1 MELKDNTEKSHRFHE
16 TDSQI
21 TSEDLW
27 LSWQQNEVFHWTSAE
42 VVHWLTV
49 YVELPQYGDVFY
61 KLNVTGRHLP
71 RLANNTR
78 GMLQSLLGVTDSQ
91 HKQKLR
97 LRAMDL
103 VLFGPPNGKYSLWK
117 DVVVALSVSLCVVG
131 VAYALR
137 QRRVTQQRIDTFL
150 ESFREKERELRA
162 LHEKLEEQ
170 KEGCDET
177 DGGRRGREETG
188 GEEGDSSPA
197 KSFPGSSPSPE
208 SEASLPPFSRNSSA
222 STSFDGSL
230 ARAQEEIVLLRR
242 ELNDLGSQL
251 ASNTLSRSLLQSL
264 LQDSCRYEREHVEKR
279 RREAQ
284 DEITR
289 AQRVCDKIKK
299 RRTSLFGTF
308 HLANSSALEEA
319 GLQITRAVN
328 NMQKVSES
336 FEEYHQRWRRIEQV
350 CNFPHHLCVGWPRRD
365 GLPSPL
371 ILNPSRHLQP
381 LPQEPRAAELH
392 RRSPL
397 APRQLLSSLGRLRS
411 SETNS
416 FSFGDS
422 PSASLRRGRYCTT
435 GGGGSLERDCAHS
448 ASSSAIYNHQGSCPA
463 FSSNLPRGRTH
474 TLPPTSSL
482 PRNFTVSGRLVS
494 RHDSYNAAVEGEN
507 SCPGDVL
514 ANDRGMRK
522 RMSESGIEKTATRRG
537 SRDGGGRRG
546 SIKRQSAVG
555 LSAVHEEEM
564 FGSSDSKEG
573 AGPVAISTTGGV
585 RGGVTGTSAHSTV

>member
-1 MELKDNTEKSHRFHE
+1 M
-16 TDSQI
+16 I
-21 TSEDLW
+21 SEFQL
-27 LSWQQNEVFHWTSAE
+27 LS
-42 VVHWLTV
+42 
-49 YVELPQYGDVFY
+49 
-61 KLNVTGRHLP
+61 
-71 RLANNTR
+71 
-78 GMLQSLLGVTDSQ
+78 
-91 HKQKLR
+91 
-97 LRAMDL
+97 
-103 VLFGPPNGKYSLWK
+103 
-117 DVVVALSVSLCVVG
+117 
-131 VAYALR
+131 
-137 QRRVTQQRIDTFL
+137 
-150 ESFREKERELRA
+150 
-162 LHEKLEEQ
+162 LHH
-170 KEGCDET
+170 
-177 DGGRRGREETG
+177 
-188 GEEGDSSPA
+188 S
-197 KSFPGSSPSPE
+197 
-208 SEASLPPFSRNSSA
+208 
-222 STSFDGSL
+222 
-230 ARAQEEIVLLRR
+230 
-242 ELNDLGSQL
+242 
-251 ASNTLSRSLLQSL
+251 
-264 LQDSCRYEREHVEKR
+264 
-279 RREAQ
+279 
-284 DEITR
+284 
-289 AQRVCDKIKK
+289 
-299 RRTSLFGTF
+299 
-308 HLANSSALEEA
+308 
-319 GLQITRAVN
+319 N

-350 CNFPHHLCVGWPRRD
+350 CNFPIISASGGLAVTDSPPLSFSIPRDTSSHSLKSLVRRNSIEGVLSPRD
-365 GLPSPL
+365 SF
-371 ILNPSRHLQP
+371 SRHS
-381 LPQEPRAAELH
+381 E
-392 RRSPL
+392 
-397 APRQLLSSLGRLRS
+397 GYGG

-463 FSSNLPRGRTH
+463 FSSNLPRGRAH

-514 ANDRGMRK
+514 ANDRGMRR